1 MNTVLGYVPSLEH
14 SQPGHPESP
23 QRMLAIMDLLESTNI
38 LSEIS
43 QVDINPAQIEQIARV
58 HSKALIQRIQQT
70 CERGGGH
77 LDADTY
83 TTAESFKL
91 ALDAAGTTTKL
102 CDLIMESKAR
112 NGMALVRPP
121 GHHAERGR
129 VGGFCLFNNIAVAA
143 RQAQV
148 VHGAE
153 RVLIVDFDVHHG
165 NGTQEI
171 FYADP
176 TVLYVSI
183 HQFGYFF
190 YPGTGAIGEVG
201 TGPGHGYTV
210 NIPFPP
216 GAGDRW
222 YLAAFNDLIR
232 PKVKEFSPDLVL
244 VSAGYDAHWIDP
256 LASAALSLGGY
267 SNLSA
272 KLIDLA
278 DDLCSGNIL
287 FVLEGGY
294 HPTAL
299 SHGVLNTLY
308 RLIGYDDV
316 SDPLG
321 PSSGQEQDMTYVL
334 SELRDLHL
342 LI

>member
-1 MNTVLGYVPSLEH
+1 
-14 SQPGHPESP
+14 
-23 QRMLAIMDLLESTNI
+23 MLAIMDLLESTDV
-38 LSEIS
+38 LSDIA
-43 QVDINPAQIEQIARV
+43 QVHITAAHPEQITRV
-58 HSKALIQRIQQT
+58 HSEAFIHRVRQT
-70 CERGGGH
+70 CEHGGGY
-77 LDADTY
+77 LDPDTY
-83 TTAESFKL
+83 TTGNSFKL

-102 CDLIMESKAR
+102 LDLIMESKAR

-121 GHHAERGR
+121 GHHAERGKA
-129 VGGFCLFNNIAVAA
+129 GGFCLFNNIAVAA
-143 RQAQV
+143 RQAQK

-165 NGTQEI
+165 NGSQDI

-183 HQFGYFF
+183 HQFGSFF
-190 YPGTGAIGEVG
+190 YPGTGAISELG
-201 TGPGHGYTV
+201 TGSGHGYTV

-216 GAGDRW
+216 GAGDRA
-222 YLAAFNDLIR
+222 YMAAFNDLVR
-232 PKVKEFSPDLVL
+232 PKVEEFSPDLVL

-256 LASAALSLGGY
+256 LASAALTLGGY
-267 SNLSA
+267 SSLSA
-272 KLIDLA
+272 KLIEMA
-278 DDLCSGNIL
+278 DDLCSGKIL

-308 RLIGYDDV
+308 RLIGHDNV

-321 PSSGQEQDMTYVL
+321 PSSRPEQEMTKVL
-334 SELRDLHL
+334 VDLCDLHL
-342 LI
+342 PN